1 MENETTQ
8 LDNNDEIDLR
18 EVIYALWN
26 SKLLISLFVI
36 SFAIGSVL
44 YSLSIPNQFTSSS
57 LLKTNDASSSSSS
70 QSTNSS
76 LDVLGSIAGVDFS
89 GSGSGKTGLVITTLE
104 SRDFLKH
111 LLRTEDVLPSL
122 TAIESYDRES
132 KKIIF
137 NPNVYNEK
145 ENRWIKD
152 SEKPSYLKAYKAYR
166 KILNINIDK
175 SGFIQISVTHQ
186 SPEFAKY
193 FLVLVI
199 DELNSLS
206 RVRDL
211 RESNASLKY
220 LYGQLQETK
229 QSDIKISI
237 NQLIKSELRKQM
249 LANVQLDYLLKP
261 LDSAFIPELKTSP
274 NRPQICI
281 NGTILGLFLGILI
294 SLIRYYGF
302 RYKKI
307 SL

>member
-18 EVIYALWN
+18 ELISALWN
-26 SKLLISLFVI
+26 SKLLISSFVI
-36 SFAIGSVL
+36 SFAIGFVL

-57 LLKTNDASSSSSS
+57 LLKTNDAGSSS

-76 LDVLGSIAGVDFS
+76 LGVLGSIAGVDFS
-89 GSGSGKTGLVITTLE
+89 GSGKSGLVVSILE

-111 LLRTEDVLPSL
+111 LLKTEGVLPSL

-137 NPNVYNEK
+137 NPNVYNKK

-166 KILNINIDK
+166 KILNINIMK

-211 RESNASLKY
+211 KESNASLKY
-220 LYGQLQETK
+220 LYRQLQETK

-261 LDSAFIPELKTSP
+261 LDSAFTPELKTSP

>member
-18 EVIYALWN
+18 ELISALWN

-89 GSGSGKTGLVITTLE
+89 GSGSGKSGLAITTLE

-111 LLRTEDVLPSL
+111 LLKTEDVLPSL

>member
-18 EVIYALWN
+18 ELISALWN

-76 LDVLGSIAGVDFS
+76 LGVLGSIAGVDFS
-89 GSGSGKTGLVITTLE
+89 GSGSGKSGLAITTLE

-274 NRPQICI
+274 NRPQISI

-294 SLIRYYGF
+294 SLIKYYGF

>member
-1 MENETTQ
+1 
-8 LDNNDEIDLR
+8 
-18 EVIYALWN
+18 
-26 SKLLISLFVI
+26 
-36 SFAIGSVL
+36 
-44 YSLSIPNQFTSSS
+44 
-57 LLKTNDASSSSSS
+57 
-70 QSTNSS
+70 
-76 LDVLGSIAGVDFS
+76 
-89 GSGSGKTGLVITTLE
+89 
-104 SRDFLKH
+104 
-111 LLRTEDVLPSL
+111 
-122 TAIESYDRES
+122 
-132 KKIIF
+132 
-137 NPNVYNEK
+137 
-145 ENRWIKD
+145 
-152 SEKPSYLKAYKAYR
+152 
-166 KILNINIDK
+166 
-175 SGFIQISVTHQ
+175 
-186 SPEFAKY
+186 
-193 FLVLVI
+193 LVLVI